1 MIGRI
6 RGPFCGFFDGRKAK
20 RTRKG
25 LDREARK
32 EERKAKPTLSHG
44 YHPPNGQRGGKILAW
59 RFALFFFRNEK
70 RLTDTSMTGGASAQ
84 LK

>member
-32 EERKAKPTLSHG
+32 EERRLNRPSLTVIIPRMDREAEKFWRGVSLSSF
-44 YHPPNGQRGGKILAW
+44 LET
-59 RFALFFFRNEK
+59 RN
-70 RLTDTSMTGGASAQ
+70 D
-84 LK
+84 

>member
-32 EERKAKPTLSHG
+32 EERKAKTSLTVIIPRMDREAEKFWRGVSLSSF
-44 YHPPNGQRGGKILAW
+44 LET
-59 RFALFFFRNEK
+59 RN
-70 RLTDTSMTGGASAQ
+70 D
-84 LK
+84 